1 MRPGIDAEEG
11 KAQEAGGSLP
21 SSRLSLADI
30 ERRHSHPMQT
40 TIFLVLIL
48 SAVVM
53 PYWLGRVIA
62 VRNTMLV
69 VRVLGTFTHQGI
81 VLIAWT
87 ATVMTLTGFA
97 FCFMESRTWWWR
109 TVLLLGLSAEQLIAG
124 ACMLKFDFWYS
135 TYVLYGDQAGLAN
148 AADLG
153 IIAAG
158 LAAAVF
164 AVVFVGL
171 LVLIRKDS
179 PLNVLTHGWVCFLF
193 FFGFEVVALVV
204 VMFGGLLITF

>member
-1 MRPGIDAEEG
+1 MRPVGDSKQGRAEGTDE
-11 KAQEAGGSLP
+11 SLP
-21 SSRLSLADI
+21 ASSLSLADI
-30 ERRHSHPMQT
+30 ERRHSHPLQT
-40 TIFLVLIL
+40 GIFLVLIL
-48 SAVVM
+48 SAVIM
-53 PYWLGRVIA
+53 PYWLGRVVA

-69 VRVLGTFTHQGI
+69 VRILGMFTNQGI

-87 ATVMTLTGFA
+87 ATVVMLTGFA
-97 FCFMESRTWWWR
+97 FCFIESRTWWWR
-109 TVLLLGLSAEQLIAG
+109 IVLLVGLSAEQLIAG

-179 PLNVLTHGWVCFLF
+179 PLNVLTQGWVSFLL
-193 FFGFEVVALVV
+193 FFGFQVVALVV